1 MKKTVLTLALSSIAL
16 LGSLVPGTAE
26 AFKVRVEPSIVVAP
40 VHERVHYRPARRVI
54 RPAHREVY
62 YDPYSGVSYIEEHPA
77 YVEYR
82 QEVVQTRH
90 WYNPFFNL
98 NFRFW

>member
-1 MKKTVLTLALSSIAL
+1 MKKTVLTLTLSSIAL
-16 LGSLVPGTAE
+16 LSSFVPGSAE
-26 AFKVRVEPSIVVAP
+26 ALKVRVEPSIVVAP
-40 VHERVHYRPARRVI
+40 VHERVHYRPARRVV

-62 YDPYSGVSYIEEHPA
+62 YDPYTGVSYIQEYPG

-82 QEVVQTRH
+82 PAVVETRH
-90 WYNPFFNL
+90 WYTPFLNF